1 MAGQRATTRNA
12 TPSLGTAVKHDK
24 YSNFDSL
31 LFQAKVVPAHGPTNH
46 WSTRTA
52 SRRPRM
58 ATARLCSATVSKPKR
73 DRPLLV
79 AIGFVA
85 AALGC
90 SDGRPGVLH
99 EPYGGT
105 PFPNRRTPF
114 PAPSELAIVSN
125 NGDDTLT
132 LVDLSVPEV
141 VGAAGI
147 GLDPV
152 DLDGPHHVALDR
164 ANGEVLTVLAYPV
177 PPVAPG
183 PHAAHGGSQRP
194 GAIQR
199 LALTDLSPLGALEVE
214 TNPGDIVLSDDGQLV
229 VVSHFDLVRA
239 QEQTELEAKR
249 ATLALVDPRS
259 VGTAEAPTLIK
270 TCVAP
275 HGVALSRPSGERAY
289 VACYGE
295 DALAVVDTTDPSA
308 IPELVSLG
316 IGGEPGRPFYGPYA
330 AVLSP
335 EGDVVAVS
343 NTESRDVRLFDV
355 AQARFT
361 ATIAADAGA
370 TPYFVAWSDDGRE
383 LFVPFQAPDGVARL
397 PVSGG
402 SGTTRWFSGD
412 ECERPHEIVRSHA
425 GRLFVVCEGD
435 HVAPGKLLELDPMT
449 LETLAELDVG
459 VYPDRLAIGATP

>member
-1 MAGQRATTRNA
+1 MEG
-12 TPSLGTAVKHDK
+12 KH
-24 YSNFDSL
+24 
-31 LFQAKVVPAHGPTNH
+31 
-46 WSTRTA
+46 
-52 SRRPRM
+52 
-58 ATARLCSATVSKPKR
+58 
-73 DRPLLV
+73 LLV
-79 AIGFVA
+79 IVGSLV

-90 SDGRPGVLH
+90 SDGTPEVVH
-99 EPYGGT
+99 EPYAGT

-114 PAPSELAIVSN
+114 EARGELAVVSN

-141 VGAAGI
+141 IGTAGV

-164 ANGEVLTVLAYPV
+164 ERGEVLTVLAYPV

-199 LALTDLSPLGALEVE
+199 LALADLSPLGTLEVE
-214 TNPGDIVLSDDGQLV
+214 TNPGDIVLSDDGRLL
-229 VVSHFDLVRA
+229 VVSHFDLIRA
-239 QEQTELEAKR
+239 QKQPELEAKR
-249 ATLALVDPRS
+249 ASLALVDPGS
-259 VGTAEAPTLIK
+259 VGTAEEATLIA

-275 HGVALSRPSGERAY
+275 HGIALSRPRGDRAY

-295 DALAVVDTTDPSA
+295 DALAIVDTTDPGA
-308 IPELVSLG
+308 TPELVSLG

-335 EGDVVAVS
+335 DGNVVAVS
-343 NTESRDVRLFDV
+343 NTESRDIRLFDV
-355 AQARFT
+355 GEKRFAST
-361 ATIAADAGA
+361 LAEDVAA

-397 PVSGG
+397 PVSGA
-402 SGTTRWFSGD
+402 SGTTRWFAGD
-412 ECERPHEIVRSHA
+412 ECEKPHEMVRSHS

-435 HVAPGKLLELDPMT
+435 HVGPGKLLELDEAT
-449 LETLAELDVG
+449 LETLAELPVG
-459 VYPDRLAIGATP
+459 VYPDRLAIGAAP

>member
-1 MAGQRATTRNA
+1 
-12 TPSLGTAVKHDK
+12 V
-24 YSNFDSL
+24 
-31 LFQAKVVPAHGPTNH
+31 
-46 WSTRTA
+46 
-52 SRRPRM
+52 
-58 ATARLCSATVSKPKR
+58 RLCSAPLSHPKR
-73 DRPLLV
+73 GTPP
-79 AIGFVA
+79 FVSIVFAA

-90 SDGRPGVLH
+90 SDVSPGVIH

-105 PFPNRRTPF
+105 PFPNQRTPF
-114 PAPSELAIVSN
+114 ETRSELAVVSN

-141 VGAAGI
+141 VGAAGV

-164 ANGEVLTVLAYPV
+164 ARGEVLTVLAYPV

-183 PHAAHGGSQRP
+183 PHAAHGGSQRQ

-199 LALTDLSPLGALEVE
+199 LALADLSPLGALEVE
-214 TNPGDIVLSDDGQLV
+214 TNPGDIVLSDDGQRL

-239 QEQTELEAKR
+239 QEETELEAKR
-249 ATLALVDPRS
+249 ATLAVVDPRS
-259 VGTAEAPTLIK
+259 VGTADAPTLIP

-295 DALAVVDTTDPSA
+295 DALAIVDTTDPEA
-308 IPELVSLG
+308 MPELVSLG

-335 EGDVVAVS
+335 NGDIVAVS
-343 NTESRDVRLFDV
+343 STESRDIRLFDV
-355 AQARFT
+355 FQNRFT
-361 ATIAADAGA
+361 ISIATTVAA

-383 LFVPFQAPDGVARL
+383 LFVPLQDPDGVVHL
-397 PVSGG
+397 PVNAG
-402 SGTTRWFSGD
+402 SATTRWFSGD
-412 ECERPHEIVRSHA
+412 ECEKPHEVVRSHA
-425 GRLFVVCEGD
+425 GRLFIVCEGD
-435 HVAPGKLLELDPMT
+435 HVAPGKLLELDPAT
-449 LETLAELDVG
+449 LETLAELYVG
-459 VYPDRLAIGATP
+459 VYPDRLAIGVAQ